1 MKASSKNTYF
11 RKLLFLLYYC
21 HFFISL
27 MMLSR
32 VYPTLTTR
40 YRVQKDKAEK
50 QYQSAHWQFMCE
62 CKKHAN
68 PKIKLFELP
77 EELINTRENFKDFI
91 FGSASV
97 WEKEKIRKTIFVD
110 VVFIGLVEYKRHKF
124 TDDTHYI

>member
-21 HFFISL
+21 HFFISHL
-27 MMLSR
+27 LINR
-32 VYPTLTTR
+32 VNHTLTTR
-40 YRVQKDKAEK
+40 NRVQKDKAEK
-50 QYQSAHWQFMCE
+50 QHQSAHWQFMCE

-91 FGSASV
+91 FGSGNV
-97 WEKEKIRKTIFVD
+97 WKKEKMRKTIFVD
-110 VVFIGLVEYKRHKF
+110 PVFIGLVDFKGHKF

>member
-50 QYQSAHWQFMCE
+50 QHQSSHWQFMCE
-62 CKKHAN
+62 CKNHAN
-68 PKIKLFELP
+68 PKIKLFELH
-77 EELINTRENFKDFI
+77 EELINTRENVKDFI

-110 VVFIGLVEYKRHKF
+110 PVFIGLVE
-124 TDDTHYI
+124 